1 MKKTL
6 FFALACIFFISKNTI
21 AQEVRPVEH
30 FDKVIVSPHVKVTF
44 TKGDT
49 ESVTIE
55 SCSVSTDKINIESNG
70 KTLRVYLDGAKEVTK
85 NEKGYEDGQKGKKPL
100 YKGTVL
106 VVAITYKTLEDLS
119 VRGEETIVLKSKI
132 DQEDFGLNI
141 YGTSSIYFD
150 EVVLQNM
157 HTTIYGESYLELKSG
172 SVTEQKFTAYGESR
186 VNTLGIKNNIT
197 RATLYGESELNLNV
211 SAELKITAFGEAKIR
226 YTGDPV
232 IKKGIAIGNVK
243 IEKIDQSIK

>member
-6 FFALACIFFISKNTI
+6 FFALACILFVSKNTV
-21 AQEVRPVEH
+21 AQEVRTVDH

-49 ESVTIE
+49 ERVTIE
-55 SCSVSTDKINIESNG
+55 SCSVSADKINIESKG
-70 KTLRVYLDGAKEVTK
+70 KTLRIYLDGAKEVTK
-85 NEKGYEDGQKGKKPL
+85 NEKDYEDGAKGKKPL

-106 VVAITYKTLEDLS
+106 VVAISYKTLEDLS
-119 VRGEETIVLKSKI
+119 VRGEETILLKSKI

-172 SVTEQKFTAYGESR
+172 SVTEQKFTAYGESK
-186 VNTLGIKNNIT
+186 VNALGIKNRVT

-211 SAELKITAFGEAKIR
+211 SDEIRITAFGEAKIG
-226 YTGDPV
+226 YKGDPV
-232 IKKGIAIGNVK
+232 IKKGITIGNVK
-243 IEKIDQSIK
+243 IRKID